1 MTWISPQNA
10 SRNDYTSLPLRTG
23 EVRRGM
29 TGSIAA
35 GWREVAPSTWGCEGD
50 LLPVFSGNGEMPQE
64 QG

>member
-1 MTWISPQNA
+1 
-10 SRNDYTSLPLRTG
+10 
-23 EVRRGM
+23 M

-35 GWREVAPSTWGCEGD
+35 GWREVVPSTWGCKED